1 MEDFL
6 GIINETTKRKQQYV
20 MARVVKTWGSSPR
33 PIGSVLWI
41 GENQEMMGSVSG
53 GCVESAVVKAAMD
66 TFGNN
71 ESQLLKFGVSNEEA
85 WEVGLSCG
93 GKLEVFIQASL
104 AQTDVVLWDKW
115 SHCLKNNLPC
125 ILVTK
130 LEGQRN
136 LNTLVLPDGE
146 ILGEAI
152 NESIKAEAT
161 KAYRQRKNKLL
172 ETPKGDYFIQVF
184 ARKSQMLI
192 IGAAHIAVDLVVLA
206 KMYGFETI
214 VIDPREGFTRKTQFK
229 EIPDKIIEAYPSEVL
244 DDYILD
250 AYTYAVILSHDPKI
264 DDNALEVLLN
274 SNAAY
279 IGALGSKKNQARRSQ
294 RMADLG
300 FSEDTI
306 NRIKGPIGLNIH
318 AKTASE
324 IALSIM
330 AEIVQVKNG
339 V

>member
-6 GIINETTKRKQQYV
+6 SIIDERGKRKQQYV

-41 GENQEMMGSVSG
+41 SEHQEMIGSVSG
-53 GCVESAVVKAAMD
+53 GCVEGAVVKAAEN
-66 TFGNN
+66 TFSNHTT
-71 ESQLLKFGVSNEEA
+71 QLLNFGVSNEEA

-93 GKLEVFIQASL
+93 GKLEVFLQPSLQQTNAVLSQKWMDCLQNNQA
-104 AQTDVVLWDKW
+104 
-115 SHCLKNNLPC
+115 C

-130 LEGQRN
+130 LVEGDSLN
-136 LNTLVLPDGE
+136 SLVIPGGETFGEVLNT
-146 ILGEAI
+146 
-152 NESIKAEAT
+152 SIKAEAI
-161 KAYRQRKNKLL
+161 KAFHQRKNKRL
-172 ETPKGDYFIQVF
+172 ETPDGDYFIQVF
-184 ARKSQMLI
+184 ARKSQLLI

-214 VIDPREGFTRKTQFK
+214 VIDPRGTFAQKTQFK
-229 EIPDKIIEAYPSEVL
+229 EAPDKIIEAYPSEVL
-244 DDYILD
+244 GDYILD

-274 SNAAY
+274 SEVAY
-279 IGALGSKKNQARRSQ
+279 IGALGSTKNQLRRRD

-300 FSEDTI
+300 FAEETI

-318 AKTASE
+318 AKTAGE

-330 AEIVQVKNG
+330 AEIVQVKNS
-339 V
+339 